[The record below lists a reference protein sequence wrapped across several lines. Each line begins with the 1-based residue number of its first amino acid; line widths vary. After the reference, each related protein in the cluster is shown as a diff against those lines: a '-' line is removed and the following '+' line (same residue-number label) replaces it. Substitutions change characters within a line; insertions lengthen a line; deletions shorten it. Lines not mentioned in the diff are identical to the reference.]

1 LGKIESEECGSN
13 FTETRQTDD
22 VGVGSAQDRSSTAGK
37 MGEGQAGQESGLI
50 WRSKHDS
57 RPGCLSIAVRQGPRG
72 IDRVQ
77 GGWRGGMMPVT
88 AGYQAE
94 DCRCI
99 GVPEKK
105 IIEARKLLR
114 EMSKV
119 GHLGKKAK
127 NR

>member
-1 LGKIESEECGSN
+1 
-13 FTETRQTDD
+13 
-22 VGVGSAQDRSSTAGK
+22 
-37 MGEGQAGQESGLI
+37 
-50 WRSKHDS
+50 
-57 RPGCLSIAVRQGPRG
+57 
-72 IDRVQ
+72 
-77 GGWRGGMMPVT
+77 MPVT

-99 GVPEKK
+99 GVPEKQ